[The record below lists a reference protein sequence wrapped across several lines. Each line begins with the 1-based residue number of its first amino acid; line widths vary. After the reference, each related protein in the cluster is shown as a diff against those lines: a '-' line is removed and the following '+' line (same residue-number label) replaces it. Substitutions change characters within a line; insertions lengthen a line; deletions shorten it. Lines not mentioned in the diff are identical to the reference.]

1 MSQIWIHLKNK
12 IIVLFSINFYTC
24 KKRNVSPDYF
34 TGNVVIKEVY
44 DEKNSKEQEVYFV
57 EFQNG
62 SLTTIHYH
70 ETEQILIPV
79 YGKGI
84 VGELKNNSILDFTLD
99 DIELNFLDVGD
110 VVSIRPNVFH
120 FHGALPQQ
128 NFTHI
133 AFRKLFDYDYS
144 NNDKIP
150 KMTQTKWLIDF
161 ISDKLESN
169 DSDLIKSTLQQ
180 ISNKVNQSIANIIT

>member
-1 MSQIWIHLKNK
+1 MDKR
-12 IIVLFSINFYTC
+12 NFYTC
-24 KKRNVSPDYF
+24 KKRNVNPDYF

-84 VGELKNNSILDFTLD
+84 VGELKKNSILDFTLD

-110 VVSIRPNVFH
+110 VVSIKPNVFH

-133 AFRKLFDYDYS
+133 AFRKLFDYGNS

-161 ISDKLESN
+161 ISEELESN
-169 DSDLIKSTLQQ
+169 DSDLIKSTLKQ

>member
-1 MSQIWIHLKNK
+1 MTNSLIFF
-12 IIVLFSINFYTC
+12 LFDDIFCGY
-24 KKRNVSPDYF
+24 KRSMWW
-34 TGNVVIKEVY
+34 
-44 DEKNSKEQEVYFV
+44 KNSKEQEVYFV
-57 EFQNG
+57 ELHDG

-70 ETEQILIPV
+70 ETEQILILV

-84 VGELKNNSILDFTLD
+84 VGELKKNSILDFTLD

-110 VVSIRPNVFH
+110 VVSIKPNVIH

-133 AFRKLFDYDYS
+133 AFRKLFDYGNS

>member
-1 MSQIWIHLKNK
+1 MDKKKFVYMQ
-12 IIVLFSINFYTC
+12 
-24 KKRNVSPDYF
+24 KRNVNPNYF

-44 DEKNSKEQEVYFV
+44 NEKNSKEQEVYFV
-57 EFQNG
+57 EFHHG
-62 SLTTIHYH
+62 SLTTMHHH

-84 VGELKNNSILDFTLD
+84 VGELKKNSILDFALD
-99 DIELNFLDVGD
+99 DIELDFLDVGD

-120 FHGALPQQ
+120 FHGALSQQ

-133 AFRKLFDYDYS
+133 VFRKLFDYDYS

-161 ISDKLESN
+161 ISEELESN
-169 DSDLIKSTLQQ
+169 DPDLIKSTLQQ
-180 ISNKVNQSIANIIT
+180 ISNKVNQSIANNNIT

>member
-1 MSQIWIHLKNK
+1 MDKR
-12 IIVLFSINFYTC
+12 NFYTC
-24 KKRNVSPDYF
+24 KKRNVNPDYF

-84 VGELKNNSILDFTLD
+84 V
-99 DIELNFLDVGD
+99 IELNFLDVGD
-110 VVSIRPNVFH
+110 VVSIKPNVIH

-133 AFRKLFDYDYS
+133 AFRKLFDYSYL

-180 ISNKVNQSIANIIT
+180 ISNKVNQSIAN

>member
-1 MSQIWIHLKNK
+1 MDKR
-12 IIVLFSINFYTC
+12 NFYTC
-24 KKRNVSPDYF
+24 KKRNVNPDYF

-84 VGELKNNSILDFTLD
+84 VGELKKNSILDFTLD

-110 VVSIRPNVFH
+110 VVSIKPNVIH

-133 AFRKLFDYDYS
+133 AFRKLFDYGNS
-144 NNDKIP
+144 NIDKIP

-161 ISDKLESN
+161 ISDELESN
-169 DSDLIKSTLQQ
+169 DSDLIKYLL
-180 ISNKVNQSIANIIT
+180 ISNALNIKNTIKELKIVLFAI